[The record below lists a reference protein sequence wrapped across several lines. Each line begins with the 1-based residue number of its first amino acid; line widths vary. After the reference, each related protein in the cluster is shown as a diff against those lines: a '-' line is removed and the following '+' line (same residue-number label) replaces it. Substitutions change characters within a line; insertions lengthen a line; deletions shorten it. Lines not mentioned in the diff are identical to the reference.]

1 MNKLKKNIDQLV
13 TGKVLKDIHRI
24 VSEEEKKEKQEKR
37 WSIIISALIAI
48 SVIVITYLK
57 ITN

>member
-1 MNKLKKNIDQLV
+1 MDKLKKNIDQLV